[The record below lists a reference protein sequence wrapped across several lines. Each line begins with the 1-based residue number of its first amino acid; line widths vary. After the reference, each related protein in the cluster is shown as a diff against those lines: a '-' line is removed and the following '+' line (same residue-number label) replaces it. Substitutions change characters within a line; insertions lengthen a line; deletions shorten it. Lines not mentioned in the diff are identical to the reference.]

1 MRKLRNLLL
10 NNLDLLFILFLFVV
24 VTVFHYGKD
33 DAQFMLYVERLDY
46 FLMQSVFMIVV
57 AFIITSLF
65 YSFITYE
72 EECKRCC
79 KCCCCKG
86 ER

>member
-1 MRKLRNLLL
+1 MKRFRSILL
-10 NNLDLLFILFLFVV
+10 NNLDLVFIVFLFMVIAA
-24 VTVFHYGKD
+24 FHYGKD

-57 AFIITSLF
+57 AFVITSLF
-65 YSFITYE
+65 YSFITYKE
-72 EECKRCC
+72 DC

-86 ER
+86 EK